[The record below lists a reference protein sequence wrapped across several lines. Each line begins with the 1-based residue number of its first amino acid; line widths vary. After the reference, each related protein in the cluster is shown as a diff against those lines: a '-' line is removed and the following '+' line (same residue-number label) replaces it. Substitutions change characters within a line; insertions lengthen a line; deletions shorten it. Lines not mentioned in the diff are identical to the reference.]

1 MKHHIVRATNSS
13 LLAQGRF
20 FIDNYHSYIK
30 YSDRPSR
37 KMYWNLY
44 ENSKMVG
51 VFALCSVFSKPKS
64 VKDFMLKHGLQ
75 SNEVANNI
83 VYCLNGQQD
92 KNAGT
97 KFLRLLRE
105 DAITW
110 WKERYD
116 DDLKAF
122 QTFILPPRNG
132 AIYRADN
139 WQVIG
144 KTSGNAQRIR
154 TIPKQD
160 IHKYKNVREKIFSNG
175 QVRYVI
181 KWFEEVEKKIILMRL
196 VSKKEL
202 RKGLLQ
208 CKKYEQISMV

>member
-1 MKHHIVRATNSS
+1 
-13 LLAQGRF
+13 
-20 FIDNYHSYIK
+20 
-30 YSDRPSR
+30 
-37 KMYWNLY
+37 MYWNLY
-44 ENSKMVG
+44 ENQKMVG
-51 VFALCSVFSKPKS
+51 VFALSSVFDKPKA
-64 VKDFMLKHGLQ
+64 VKKFMTQNHLQ
-75 SNEVANNI
+75 SNEIANNI
-83 VYCLNGQQD
+83 VYCLHGQQD

-110 WKERYD
+110 WKERYG

-132 AIYRADN
+132 AIYKADN
-139 WQVIG
+139 WKVIG

-160 IHKYKNVREKIFSNG
+160 IHKYKNVMEKTFSNG

-181 KWFEEVEKKIILMRL
+181 KWFEDVEKKIILMRL

-202 RKGLLQ
+202 CRSLKLVKVQMSLLNMLV
-208 CKKYEQISMV
+208 YSDA